1 MDECFRF
8 LINIDQCLNMS
19 YYDMFFYKL
28 QSEKKYKLN
37 QVQLFEKADTS
48 LQRAIADI
56 RTYLNKYPYHFKE
69 YQFIV
74 AMRSVWRQK
83 TSEWQDTLL
92 YRLTQLSYELH
103 NQGIYMQVATKVERA
118 LNLIMLY
125 EADASSCATQLDSYM
140 SGERLID
147 DYMLLFSKMGLDGN
161 ESLNLEK
168 LKSAYNNFRKSA
180 DCDVATSYLVER
192 FIEEQ
197 DEVMDID
204 EESKSQE
211 RDIFKAAFSA
221 FLKGYF
227 TNYQVME
234 LVISRDLQYAPRES
248 KLALLRVV
256 EFVNKSVEVE
266 ENIDIIPSLASRCQ
280 KNWNEIMADDDL
292 EKKYSDM
299 LFNYE
304 AALKCVHKQLET
316 DAIAPVHASAK
327 LPQYPDE
334 SKEYINDKN
343 NLFEDESKRTD
354 FNEILNEFLRNHL
367 SVGTAREKWTETH
380 HLLKNGL
387 DNLDLNLKKY
397 ADSLGKQYSDKIEKR
412 KKEALGWEQQMFF
425 ASEETNSKISKLAE
439 RRDECLEKMKNP
451 QMTPSL
457 RFQDQINMENELEH
471 RDTEIRKL
479 IGCLEASTAINFVL
493 TVLVVL
499 VLAVVHYTVM
509 QPFVFSET
517 ISTMAYLGY
526 VCALLLL
533 LALSWTFPRFY
544 YRRMIKK
551 SVKALI
557 KSMDIYIPGYFAKAN
572 QFREYINVL
581 NLFDSSIKYYTLY
594 VTASE
599 TSKSVVQG
607 CLWHKTQI
615 KDHLVKLNA
624 FRGLIDYG
632 YDIER
637 RDSFDEQKYT
647 VGKLLYSEDKIKSVE
662 DCCLYWPQGQG
673 DFV

>member
-1 MDECFRF
+1 
-8 LINIDQCLNMS
+8 
-19 YYDMFFYKL
+19 MFFYKL

-37 QVQLFEKADTS
+37 QVQLFEKTDTS
-48 LQRAIADI
+48 LQRAITDI

-74 AMRSVWRQK
+74 AMRSVWRQDINK
-83 TSEWQDTLL
+83 WKDTLL

-103 NQGIYMQVATKVERA
+103 NQGIYMQVATKVDRA

-140 SGERLID
+140 SGKRLIE
-147 DYMLLFSKMGLDGN
+147 DYMILFSQMGLDDK
-161 ESLNLEK
+161 EK
-168 LKSAYNNFRKSA
+168 INFEALKVAYSQFKQSD
-180 DCDVATSYLVER
+180 DCDEATSYLIER
-192 FIEEQ
+192 FIKEQ
-197 DEVMDID
+197 DNVIHVDDTTMSLEQDV
-204 EESKSQE
+204 
-211 RDIFKAAFSA
+211 FKAAFSA
-221 FLKGYF
+221 FLKSYF

-234 LVISRDLQYAPRES
+234 LVIPRDLQFAPRES
-248 KLALLRVV
+248 KLALLRVI
-256 EFVNKSVEVE
+256 EFINKSVEVE

-280 KNWNEIMADDDL
+280 KNWNTIMADDNL
-292 EKKYSDM
+292 EKKYSNM

-304 AALKCVHKQLET
+304 SALKCVYKQLET
-316 DAIAPVHASAK
+316 DAIAPVHATAK
-327 LPQYPDE
+327 LPQYPDDN
-334 SKEYINDKN
+334 KEYINDKN
-343 NLFEDESKRTD
+343 NLFEDTSKRTD
-354 FNEILNEFLRNHL
+354 LGEALNEFLRNNL
-367 SVGTAREKWTETH
+367 SVSTAREKWTETH

-397 ADSLGKQYSDKIEKR
+397 ADSLSSQYSERIEKR
-412 KKEALGWEQQMFF
+412 KREALAWEQQLFF
-425 ASEETNSKISKLAE
+425 ASEDTDKKIAELSE

-479 IGCLEASTAINFVL
+479 IGCLEASTTINFVL

-499 VLAVVHYTVM
+499 ALTVLHYTVM

-517 ISTMAYLGY
+517 ISTLAYFGY
-526 VCALLLL
+526 IGALLML
-533 LALSWTFPRFY
+533 LALSWAFPRFH

-557 KSMDIYIPGYFAKAN
+557 KSMDKYIPGYFLKAS
-572 QFREYINVL
+572 QFRDYINAL
-581 NLFDSSIKYYTLY
+581 NLLDSSIKYHTLY
-594 VTASE
+594 VNASD

-615 KDHLVKLNA
+615 KDHLIKLNA

-632 YDIER
+632 YSIER
-637 RDSFDEQKYT
+637 RDTFDEQKYT

-662 DCCLYWPQGQG
+662 DCSLYWPQGQG
-673 DFV
+673 DSV